1 MIFKVGRL
9 FYLSDHS
16 ICDYLHLFEKV
27 NMQEGITFA
36 FTRVCMCEGDF
47 NWLIIL

>member
-27 NMQEGITFA
+27 NMQEGNTLHLQEFA
-36 FTRVCMCEGDF
+36 CVKET
-47 NWLIIL
+47 LIG